1 MPKQH
6 GQFSVLPPR
15 YACPVSDNNI
25 NKFDLFWQ
33 MIIQQTNR
41 DKDVCSLLTKMNEI
55 YTFLTQQELRDIE
68 SMKILVATIC
78 KQTLECSYFIRRY
91 AQDPKFRKLVDPC
104 KKSCEGIHLLTQ
116 GSRFLENLL
125 SDTDERVRTYNNT
138 FEELMQQIRDRA
150 TRDTLVVVHRIWED
164 LTTLGNSPT

>member
-116 GSRFLENLL
+116 GSEYNDTFDRFL
-125 SDTDERVRTYNNT
+125 
-138 FEELMQQIRDRA
+138 QQLRDRA
-150 TRDTLVVVHRIWED
+150 ARDTLVVVHRIWED
-164 LTTLGNSPT
+164 LTTLGNSPA